1 MPGVPIPD
9 SGGADFNG
17 SNSGP
22 ALVTAPGRWTGRASF
37 RARRWLGGGH
47 VQTIASFLL
56 PRKIHLPPA
65 EERLVEV
72 EPGIKIRC
80 WCYWQGAQKPAD
92 EQDRASAMTLIV
104 VHGLEGS
111 SDSKYM
117 QGVAR
122 NGLAAGM
129 NVVLMNQ
136 RNCGGMDHFAPTL
149 YNSSLSGDVAAVV
162 RNVIEND
169 GVSRFALIG
178 FSMGGNL
185 VLKLAGE
192 WGRDGNAPAQF
203 RAVAAVCP
211 ALDLAASADALHEPR
226 NRIYEY
232 YFLMQLFRRLRLKAR
247 LFPGKFDVSRLR
259 GISSL
264 RLFDDRITAH
274 YCGFAGAD
282 DYYARAAAANVVDRI
297 TVPTLILHAAN
308 DPFIRLTPQTLRR
321 IAANPNITY
330 VETEDGGH
338 CAFLGER
345 NLGERNGD
353 AADDG
358 RWAEREVV
366 EFAAGQIFPSGAN
379 H

>member
-1 MPGVPIPD
+1 M
-9 SGGADFNG
+9 A
-17 SNSGP
+17 
-22 ALVTAPGRWTGRASF
+22 F

-47 VQTIASFLL
+47 VQTLASFLL
-56 PRKIHLPPA
+56 PRKIHLPKA

-72 EPGIKIRC
+72 EPGVKVRS
-80 WCYWQGAQKPAD
+80 WCYWQSEAHRQ
-92 EQDRASAMTLIV
+92 EVLTLIV

-111 SDSKYM
+111 SDSQYM
-117 QGVAR
+117 LGVAR

-136 RNCGGMDHFAPTL
+136 RNCGGMDACAPTL

-162 RNVIEND
+162 RSVLEND
-169 GVSRFALIG
+169 GVQRFALIG

-192 WGRDGNAPAQF
+192 WGGEGPPQF

-211 ALDLAASADALHEPR
+211 AIDLASSADALHAPR

-232 YFLMQLFRRLRLKAR
+232 YFLLQLFRRLRLKAR

-264 RLFDDRITAH
+264 RMFDDRITAY
-274 YCGFAGAD
+274 YCGFTGAD

-297 TVPTLILHAAN
+297 AVPALIIHAAN
-308 DPFIRLTPQTLRR
+308 DPFIRMQPETLRR

-330 VETEDGGH
+330 VETDDGGH

-345 NLGERNGD
+345 NGD
-353 AADDG
+353 PLDDG

-366 EFAAGQIFPSGAN
+366 EFAAGQ
-379 H
+379 